1 LNSNSATFF
10 HVTQFFNIF
19 IINSP
24 KQTPNMQRR
33 NFLQSLASVPL
44 VTSASIAKTNPII
57 KPARLKVGDTIGL
70 VCPAGAAFSK
80 EEVKITDESLRALG
94 FKIKYGKRM
103 WERYGYLA
111 GKDADRAADINEM
124 FADSSVQGIVCLH
137 GGWGCAR
144 ILPLLDYETIRKNP
158 KVIVGYS
165 DITALLLGI
174 HAQTGLVTMHGP
186 VGSATWN
193 EFTVKH
199 FRSVLMNGEATLFE
213 NPKIVGDNLVLVND
227 RVLSINSGKTKGKLL
242 GGNLTVLCHLL
253 GSKYVPDWKN
263 SLLFCED
270 IQEAPYRID
279 RMITH
284 LKLTGVLDEMNG
296 FIFGKCTK
304 CDVGNGGYGSL
315 TIEDLFEDH
324 IHPLNKPAF
333 AGAMIGHITHK
344 FTIPLGIEAEMD
356 ADKGT
361 IQLLESAV
369 L

>member
-1 LNSNSATFF
+1 
-10 HVTQFFNIF
+10 
-19 IINSP
+19 
-24 KQTPNMQRR
+24 MQRR

-44 VTSASIAKTNPII
+44 ITSASIAKTNPII
-57 KPARLKVGDTIGL
+57 KPARLQLGDTIGL
-70 VCPAGAAFSK
+70 VCPAAPAFSK
-80 EEVKITDESLRALG
+80 EGVKITAESLQALG
-94 FKIKYGKRM
+94 FKVKYGKRM

-124 FADSSVQGIVCLH
+124 FADSSLQGIVCVH

-213 NPKIVGDNLVLVND
+213 NPKVMGDNLALVND
-227 RVLSINSGKTKGKLL
+227 RVSTINGGKTKGKLL

-253 GSKYVPDWKN
+253 GSKYIPDWKN

-270 IQEAPYRID
+270 VEEAPYSVD

-284 LKLTGVLDEMNG
+284 LKLTGALDEMNG

-304 CDVGNGGYGSL
+304 CEVGNGGYGSL

-324 IHPLNKPAF
+324 IHPINKPAF

-344 FTIPLGIEAEMD
+344 FTIPLGIQAEMD

>member
-1 LNSNSATFF
+1 
-10 HVTQFFNIF
+10 
-19 IINSP
+19 
-24 KQTPNMQRR
+24 MERR

-44 VTSASIAKTNPII
+44 VASVSLAKTTPII
-57 KPARLKVGDTIGL
+57 KPERLKMGDTIGL
-70 VCPAGAAFSK
+70 LYPAGAAFSK
-80 EEVKITDESLRALG
+80 EEVRITAESLQALG
-94 FKIKYGKRM
+94 FKVKYGKRM

-111 GKDADRAADINEM
+111 GKDVDRAADLNEI
-124 FADSSVQGIVCLH
+124 FADSSVQGIVCLY

-144 ILPLLDYETIRKNP
+144 LLPLLDFETIRKNP

-193 EFTVKH
+193 EFTVKY
-199 FRSVLMNGEATLFE
+199 FKSVLMNGETTLFE
-213 NPKIVGDNLVLVND
+213 NPKVVGDNLVLVND
-227 RVLSINSGKTKGKLL
+227 RISTINTGKTKGKLL

-253 GSKYVPDWKN
+253 GSKYVPDWKD
-263 SLLFCED
+263 SLFFCED

-284 LKLTGVLDEMNG
+284 LKLTGVLDDMNG

-304 CDVGNGGYGSL
+304 CDANGGYGSL
-315 TIEDLFEDH
+315 TLEDLFEDH
-324 IHPLNKPAF
+324 IRPINKPSF

-344 FTIPLGIEAEMD
+344 FTIPVGIEAEMN
-356 ADKGT
+356 ADIGT